1 MRPIRDNLL
10 IEPIK
15 RDEKRGE
22 LVLVGAL
29 DNTLRGNVLQI
40 GKDVKEI
47 SEGETIL
54 YHEGQGLKL
63 VEDGKDYVLLRE
75 AEIALVL

>member
-1 MRPIRDNLL
+1 MRPIKDNLL

-15 RDEKRGE
+15 KDEKRGE
-22 LVLVGAL
+22 LVIVGSL
-29 DNTLRGNVLQI
+29 DNTLRGKVLQA

>member
-29 DNTLRGNVLQI
+29 DNTLRGSVLQV